1 MGYSS
6 SSFQRHRRLDN
17 LQSMRRR
24 DFIAGL
30 GGTAALPFAARA
42 QQSERPRLV
51 GLLTPS
57 DPDGRRRAL
66 LQGLEKL
73 GYREGQNIALEVRSA
88 DSKLERLPSL
98 ATELVHTGA
107 EVIVTLQ
114 TPGTQAA
121 IDAKTKIPI
130 VMALVGD
137 PVGSGFVP
145 NLNRPGGSVT
155 GVSNAAG
162 HIAGKRLA
170 ILKQALPAARR
181 IAVFTHPDD
190 PIRIPQ
196 LREVE
201 EASGTLGV
209 ETKVFSVVES
219 RDDIERAIAAAVE
232 WKADA
237 VFRILAQAGVPFAK
251 FQAESL
257 LRHRL
262 PGMLAT
268 RIDVENGGL
277 MSYYADPSEHWNQVA
292 GYVDRILK
300 GANPGDL
307 PVALPTRFQFVLN
320 LKTAQT
326 LGLAIPPGVL
336 AIADEVIE

>member
-1 MGYSS
+1 MK
-6 SSFQRHRRLDN
+6 RREFLCVIGGAVVIP
-17 LQSMRRR
+17 LTLPPA
-24 DFIAGL
+24 AG
-30 GGTAALPFAARA
+30 A
-42 QQSERPRLV
+42 QQGERMRVV

-57 DPDGRRRAL
+57 DAEGRRRAL

-88 DSKLERLPSL
+88 DGKLERLPSL
-98 ATELVHTGA
+98 ADELVRAGVD
-107 EVIVTLQ
+107 VIVTIQ

-162 HIAGKRLA
+162 QIAGKRFA
-170 ILKQALPAARR
+170 VLKQAIPAAQR
-181 IAVFTHPDD
+181 IAVFTHPSD

-196 LREVE
+196 LRQVA

-209 ETKVFSVVES
+209 ETKVFPVVES
-219 RDDIERAIAAAVE
+219 RDAIERAIADAVE

-237 VFRILAQAGVPFAK
+237 VFRILAQAGLPFSK
-251 FQAESL
+251 FQADL
-257 LRHRL
+257 LLQNRL
-262 PGMLAT
+262 PGMLAL

-277 MSYYADPSEHWNQVA
+277 MSYYPDLSEHWTQVA
-292 GYVDRILK
+292 RYVDRILK
-300 GANPGDL
+300 GSAPGEL
-307 PVALPTRFQFVLN
+307 PVVLPTKFQFVLN
-320 LKTAQT
+320 LKTART
-326 LGLAIPPGVL
+326 LGLTIPPGVL
-336 AIADEVIE
+336 AIADDVIE

>member
-1 MGYSS
+1 MG
-6 SSFQRHRRLDN
+6 
-17 LQSMRRR
+17 MRRR
-24 DFIAGL
+24 DFL
-30 GGTAALPFAARA
+30 SVVGGAVVIPLTLPPVARA
-42 QQSERPRLV
+42 QQGERVRVV

-88 DSKLERLPSL
+88 DGKLERLPSL

-107 EVIVTLQ
+107 ELIVTLQ

-121 IDAKTKIPI
+121 IDARTKIPI

-137 PVGSGFVP
+137 PVGSRFVP

-162 HIAGKRLA
+162 EIAGKRLA
-170 ILKQALPAARR
+170 VLKQAIPAARR
-181 IAVFTHPDD
+181 IAVFTHPSD

-196 LREVE
+196 LRQVE
-201 EASGTLGV
+201 ETSGTLGV
-209 ETKVFSVVES
+209 ETKVFSVIES
-219 RDDIERAIAAAVE
+219 REDIASAIAAAVE

-237 VFRILAQAGVPFAK
+237 VFRILAQSAVPFSK
-251 FQAESL
+251 FQADL
-257 LRHRL
+257 LLQNCL
-262 PGMLAT
+262 PGMLAY

-277 MSYYADPSEHWNQVA
+277 MSYYADLSEHWNQVA

-307 PVALPTRFQFVLN
+307 PVALPTKFQFVLN
-320 LKTAQT
+320 LKTART
-326 LGLAIPPGVL
+326 LGLTIPPGVL
-336 AIADEVIE
+336 AIADDVIE

>member
-1 MGYSS
+1 
-6 SSFQRHRRLDN
+6 
-17 LQSMRRR
+17 MRRR

-30 GGTAALPFAARA
+30 GGTAAALPFAARA

-57 DPDGRRRAL
+57 DPVGRHRAL

-88 DSKLERLPSL
+88 DGKLERLPSL

-201 EASGTLGV
+201 EASAPLV
-209 ETKVFSVVES
+209 S
-219 RDDIERAIAAAVE
+219 RQKYFRSSNRATISNA
-232 WKADA
+232 
-237 VFRILAQAGVPFAK
+237 
-251 FQAESL
+251 
-257 LRHRL
+257 RL
-262 PGMLAT
+262 PPPW
-268 RIDVENGGL
+268 NG
-277 MSYYADPSEHWNQVA
+277 
-292 GYVDRILK
+292 K
-300 GANPGDL
+300 
-307 PVALPTRFQFVLN
+307 PTRCFVSSPKPAYRSPN
-320 LKTAQT
+320 FRRNCCSGIACQECSPPGSMSKTA
-326 LGLAIPPGVL
+326 A
-336 AIADEVIE
+336 

>member
-88 DSKLERLPSL
+88 DGKLERLPSL

-209 ETKVFSVVES
+209 ETKVFPVVES

>member
-1 MGYSS
+1 MK
-6 SSFQRHRRLDN
+6 RREFLSVVGGAVITPVT
-17 LQSMRRR
+17 LPLV
-24 DFIAGL
+24 AG
-30 GGTAALPFAARA
+30 A
-42 QQSERPRLV
+42 QQGERVRIV

-57 DPDGRRRAL
+57 DPEGRRRGL

-88 DSKLERLPSL
+88 DSKLEQLPSL
-98 ATELVHTGA
+98 ANELVRA
-107 EVIVTLQ
+107 NVDVIVALN

-121 IDAKTKIPI
+121 IDTKTRIPV

-155 GVSNAAG
+155 GASNAAG

-170 ILKQALPAARR
+170 VLKQALPAARR
-181 IAVFTHPDD
+181 IAVLTHPDD

-201 EASGTLGV
+201 EASGTLGI
-209 ETKVFSVVES
+209 ETKVFPVVES
-219 RDDIERAIAAAVE
+219 RHDIERAIAAAVE

-237 VFRILAQAGVPFAK
+237 VFRILAQSGVPVSQ
-251 FQAESL
+251 FQAELL

-268 RIDVENGGL
+268 RVDVENGGL

-300 GANPGDL
+300 GAAPGEL
-307 PVALPTRFQFVLN
+307 PVALPTKFQFVLN
-320 LKTAQT
+320 LKTARALDLT
-326 LGLAIPPGVL
+326 IPAGVL
-336 AIADEVIE
+336 AIVDDVIE

>member
-1 MGYSS
+1 MP
-6 SSFQRHRRLDN
+6 RLSLGVD
-17 LQSMRRR
+17 MRRR
-24 DFIAGL
+24 EFLGL
-30 GGTAALPFAARA
+30 VGGAVVTPLTLPLAADA
-42 QQSERPRLV
+42 QQSERVRVV

-57 DPDGRRRAL
+57 DAEGRRRAL

-88 DSKLERLPSL
+88 DGKLERLPSL
-98 ATELVHTGA
+98 AGELVSAGID
-107 EVIVTLQ
+107 VMVTMQ

-121 IDAKTKIPI
+121 IDTRTKIPI

-162 HIAGKRLA
+162 EIAGKRLA
-170 ILKQALPAARR
+170 VLKQALPAARR
-181 IAVFTHPDD
+181 IAVFTHPND

-196 LREVE
+196 LRQVE

-209 ETKVFSVVES
+209 ETKVFPVVKS

-237 VFRILAQAGVPFAK
+237 VFRILAQAAVPFSK
-251 FQAESL
+251 LQADL
-257 LRHRL
+257 LLQNRL
-262 PGMLAT
+262 PGMLAV

-277 MSYYADPSEHWNQVA
+277 MSYYADVSEHWNQVA
-292 GYVDRILK
+292 SYVDRILK
-300 GANPGDL
+300 GAAPGEL
-307 PVALPTRFQFVLN
+307 PVILPTKFQLVLN
-320 LKTAQT
+320 LKTART
-326 LGLAIPPGVL
+326 LGLTLPPGVL
-336 AIADEVIE
+336 AIADEVFE

>member
-1 MGYSS
+1 
-6 SSFQRHRRLDN
+6 
-17 LQSMRRR
+17 MRRR
-24 DFIAGL
+24 EFITLL
-30 GGTAALPFAARA
+30 GGTSLSWAFAARA
-42 QQSERPRLV
+42 QQGERVRVVGMLTSSDADWRRR
-51 GLLTPS
+51 GLL
-57 DPDGRRRAL
+57 L
-66 LQGLEKL
+66 ELEKL

-88 DSKLERLPSL
+88 DGKLERLPSL
-98 ATELVHTGA
+98 ASELVRA
-107 EVIVTLQ
+107 KVDVIVALN

-155 GVSNAAG
+155 GASNAAG
-162 HIAGKRLA
+162 QIAGKRLA
-170 ILKQALPAARR
+170 VLKQALPVARR

-190 PIRIPQ
+190 PISVPQ
-196 LREVE
+196 LRQVE

-209 ETKVFSVVES
+209 ETKVFPVVES

-237 VFRILAQAGVPFAK
+237 VFRILAQSGVPFSK
-251 FQAESL
+251 LQADL
-257 LRHRL
+257 LLQNRL

-277 MSYYADPSEHWNQVA
+277 MSYSADVSEHWNQVA
-292 GYVDRILK
+292 HYVDRILK
-300 GANPGDL
+300 GAAPGEL
-307 PVALPTRFQFVLN
+307 PVALPTKFQFVLN
-320 LKTAQT
+320 LKTARALDLT
-326 LGLAIPPGVL
+326 IPSGVL
-336 AIADEVIE
+336 AIVDEVID

>member
-1 MGYSS
+1 
-6 SSFQRHRRLDN
+6 
-17 LQSMRRR
+17 MRRR
-24 DFIAGL
+24 EFLGL
-30 GGTAALPFAARA
+30 VGGAVVTPLTLPPAADA
-42 QQSERPRLV
+42 QQSERVRVV

-57 DPDGRRRAL
+57 DAEGRRRAL

-88 DSKLERLPSL
+88 DGKLERLPSL
-98 ATELVHTGA
+98 AGELVSAGTD
-107 EVIVTLQ
+107 VMVTMQ

-121 IDAKTKIPI
+121 IDTRTKIPI

-162 HIAGKRLA
+162 EIAGKRLA
-170 ILKQALPAARR
+170 VLKQALPAARR
-181 IAVFTHPDD
+181 IAVFTHPND

-196 LREVE
+196 PRQVE

-209 ETKVFSVVES
+209 ETKVFPVVEL

-237 VFRILAQAGVPFAK
+237 VFRILANGVPFAK
-251 FQAESL
+251 FQAD
-257 LRHRL
+257 
-262 PGMLAT
+262 A
-268 RIDVENGGL
+268 
-277 MSYYADPSEHWNQVA
+277 AA
-292 GYVDRILK
+292 
-300 GANPGDL
+300 
-307 PVALPTRFQFVLN
+307 ALPTGNARHPDRCRKRRPDVL
-320 LKTAQT
+320 LRRRVRA
-326 LGLAIPPGVL
+326 LEPGRR
-336 AIADEVIE
+336 